1 MARRRPSRSI
11 LPRAFAHLD
20 LSRQHRLGAPEIIY
34 GAGKTVPQISAIIRR
49 LRSARQSVLA
59 TRIDSA
65 KARQLRRLFPQAK
78 YHPAARTFT
87 LSPARRSKS
96 SHPALHVA
104 ICAAGTSDHP
114 VAEEAYV
121 TLEFLG
127 HHPTRFY
134 DIGVA
139 GLHRTLQHL
148 DALRDYHALIVVAG
162 MEAALPSV
170 LGGLIRSPLIAVPTS
185 VGYGAH
191 LKGITAFLGM
201 LNSCAPGIT
210 VVNID
215 NGFGAAYSVHR
226 IALTSRTSA
235 SSPRLPAAQT

>member
-1 MARRRPSRSI
+1 MASRRPPLAF
-11 LPRAFAHLD
+11 LPKAFAEVDLD
-20 LSRQHRLGAPEIIY
+20 RRHRLGAPEIIY
-34 GAGKTVPQISAIIRR
+34 GAGKTVPQITAI
-49 LRSARQSVLA
+49 ARKLHASRQPVLV
-59 TRIDSA
+59 TRVDA
-65 KARQLRRLFPQAK
+65 DKARLLQRKIPAGK
-78 YHPAARTFT
+78 YHPHARTFT
-87 LSPARRSKS
+87 WTGPGKKCLRSPYR
-96 SHPALHVA
+96 VG

-127 HHPTRFY
+127 HRPARFY

-139 GLHRTLQHL
+139 GLHRTLRRLPEIRRQ
-148 DALRDYHALIVVAG
+148 DALIVVAG

-170 LGGLIRSPLIAVPTS
+170 LGGLVPQPLVAVPTS

-191 LKGITAFLGM
+191 LQGLTAFLGM

-215 NGFGAAYSVHR
+215 NGFGAAYAIHR
-226 IALTSRTSA
+226 LALTAFPASA
-235 SSPRLPAAQT
+235 SANS